1 MQQQAAARGVTRVR
15 LLMKDGDQ
23 NGPSADPW
31 GEGGRGGRRVMARKG
46 VLRATSFT
54 ADFQQLACCW
64 TDRLAAQAL
73 TGGSGLR
80 PASRSARR
88 RRGGMQGRWILTLLV
103 CVGVSRDGRMLSAG
117 GKLIAPR
124 LRGPVH
130 RRLVS
135 SNIGGAAR
143 WVGGEVGLHSCAA
156 HCPRLR
162 SGPAMRPGVGSF
174 SVSVTLL
181 ALKRA

>member
-1 MQQQAAARGVTRVR
+1 
-15 LLMKDGDQ
+15 
-23 NGPSADPW
+23 
-31 GEGGRGGRRVMARKG
+31 MARKG

-143 WVGGEVGLHSCAA
+143 WVGGEVGLQLYTPAQQIVRGYGRTFWPSHAPRRWQLQRQGHS
-156 HCPRLR
+156 
-162 SGPAMRPGVGSF
+162 
-174 SVSVTLL
+174 L
-181 ALKRA
+181 ALKRGSLSQPLALSRASHL